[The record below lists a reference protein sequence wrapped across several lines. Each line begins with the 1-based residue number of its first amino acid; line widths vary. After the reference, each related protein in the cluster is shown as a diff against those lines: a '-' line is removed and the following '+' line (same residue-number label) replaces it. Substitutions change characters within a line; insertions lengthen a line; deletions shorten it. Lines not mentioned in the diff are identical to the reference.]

1 MHAHRIAV
9 NTFLPKFRY
18 LCITLRFSADP
29 LLSMLACGGF
39 TKLKIQMIEKEDK
52 SERGGIQVIARAAS
66 ILRALRDTQT
76 GMSLGQIAERV
87 GLARSTVQRIVAALQ
102 AERLV
107 ISDASGGGLR
117 LGPELH
123 ALAEAAQYNIVEHCR
138 LMLTELTQK
147 TGETAD
153 LSVLRGAGMIFLDQV
168 PGTHRLRTVSSVGE
182 VFPLTSTANGRACL
196 AQLPPDEARKLA
208 TNEWDRNAINGDL
221 EAFMRDLATIR
232 ETGLAYDL
240 DTHTSGISAIGL
252 AFRDWAGDLHA
263 ISVPVPTTRYEQTKA
278 SVETALL
285 KTAKNIGKIFDLRTS

>member
-1 MHAHRIAV
+1 M
-9 NTFLPKFRY
+9 K
-18 LCITLRFSADP
+18 
-29 LLSMLACGGF
+29 
-39 TKLKIQMIEKEDK
+39 KLKIQMAEKEDK
-52 SERGGIQVIARAAS
+52 SERGGIQVIARAAAV
-66 ILRALRDTQT
+66 LRALRDNQT

-102 AERLV
+102 TERLV
-107 ISDASGGGLR
+107 ISDSNGGGLR

-123 ALAEAAQYNIVEHCR
+123 ALADAAQYNIVEHCR
-138 LMLTELTQK
+138 LLLTELTQK

-196 AQLPPDEARKLA
+196 AQMPLEQAAKLVQ
-208 TNEWDRNAINGDL
+208 NEWDRIGVDGDL
-221 EAFMRDLATIR
+221 VAFQQELATIR

-240 DTHTSGISAIGL
+240 DDHTSGICAIGL

-263 ISVPVPTTRYEQTKA
+263 ISVPVPSTRYEQTKPL
-278 SVETALL
+278 VEAALL
-285 KTAKNIGKIFDLRTS
+285 KTARNIEKMIGVSER